1 MTPKKSVITLL
12 LVAILAAMQLSH
24 ARQNGRPSTGTGE
37 SATES
42 TSSQSE
48 SNSATLDFNEAT
60 HMIFMREEE
69 KLARDV
75 YTKLGTL
82 YPDSVVFGRIDNSE
96 QQHTDAV
103 KNLLAS
109 YGIADPN
116 TNDNVG
122 MFTGAAYGDYFTEK
136 YEYLTNLAKS
146 SEMDA
151 LYVGAFIEELD
162 MLDIVQCP
170 KVIVEQD
177 NGIDDIASCGLAYT
191 DQKDIRNVYES
202 LLDGSKSHLRAYVR
216 AIESVIG
223 KGGYTAQVLP
233 QEEVDEILGR

>member
-1 MTPKKSVITLL
+1 MNTQKSVITLL
-12 LVAILAAMQLSH
+12 LVATLATIPLSH
-24 ARQNGRPSTGTGE
+24 ARQNGRPSAGNGGN
-37 SATES
+37 ATES
-42 TSSQSE
+42 TTSQSD

-82 YPDSVVFGRIDNSE
+82 YPDSVVFGKIDNSE

-109 YGIADPN
+109 YGIDDPN

-122 MFTGAAYGDYFTEK
+122 IFTGAAYGDYFTEK
-136 YEYLTNLAKS
+136 YDYLVTLAS
-146 SEMDA
+146 ASELDA

-162 MLDIVQCP
+162 MFDITQCP
-170 KVIVEQD
+170 KVIIEQD
-177 NGIDDIASCGLAYT
+177 NGIDDVASCGLAYT
-191 DQKDIRNVYES
+191 DQKDIRNLYES

-223 KGGYTAQVLP
+223 RGGYTAQVLP
-233 QEEVDEILGR
+233 QEEVDEILGH